1 MLPSH
6 VLLFAFLIGFIAGLR
21 TFVAPA
27 AIAWGSHL
35 SWFFIVDTPFAFMAA
50 TNAGVIFIWLM
61 IIELFGDKFRSM
73 PKRTSPLPLIAR
85 ILSGAFC
92 GAFLAAAGGL
102 YTPLGAIFGAIG
114 AVAGTFGGYR
124 ARIGLVKAIRCP
136 DFVIAILEDAV
147 AIGGA
152 LLITTRF

>member
-1 MLPSH
+1 MNPVH

-27 AIAWGSHL
+27 AIAWGAHL
-35 SWFFIVDTPFAFMAA
+35 SWFYIVETPFAFMAS
-50 TNAGVIFIWLM
+50 TTAGGIFLWLM
-61 IIELFGDKFRSM
+61 IVELFGDKFRSI
-73 PKRTSPLPLIAR
+73 PKRTNLWPFVAR
-85 ILSGAFC
+85 IVSGAFC

-102 YTPLGAIFGAIG
+102 DPPLGATFGALG

-124 ARIGLVKAIRCP
+124 ARTGLVKAIRCP